1 MSHPLIVEATESLFT
16 PLCVYNNT
24 EGDRDRAT
32 LDAYGER
39 TWNNPVVRVV
49 DLERRDVTQG
59 LTKTWTV
66 RGMSDLMLRALRAQ
80 ERAAPPW
87 LELLAATSDVP
98 AEQVETAIFGM
109 S

>member
-1 MSHPLIVEATESLFT
+1 M
-16 PLCVYNNT
+16 
-24 EGDRDRAT
+24 
-32 LDAYGER
+32 
-39 TWNNPVVRVV
+39 RVV
-49 DLERRDVTQG
+49 DLERRDVTPG
-59 LTKTWTV
+59 LTKAWTV

-98 AEQVETAIFGM
+98 ANQVETAIFGM